1 MEAYRFVNHPVFL
14 KSFKI
19 VDYCYTSL
27 NFINNISK
35 NSSCLQNTW
44 QMIERSADIYKSC
57 IFDLTAFNLVGRISR
72 LQFGTAELY
81 SLIPPTLSRR
91 HYACVEFREFAGRQ
105 ALQYSVNFAFRMKV
119 IDDAQYR
126 SR

>member
-1 MEAYRFVNHPVFL
+1 
-14 KSFKI
+14 
-19 VDYCYTSL
+19 
-27 NFINNISK
+27 
-35 NSSCLQNTW
+35 
-44 QMIERSADIYKSC
+44 MIKRSADIYKSC

-91 HYACVEFREFAGRQ
+91 HYARVEFREFTGTQ